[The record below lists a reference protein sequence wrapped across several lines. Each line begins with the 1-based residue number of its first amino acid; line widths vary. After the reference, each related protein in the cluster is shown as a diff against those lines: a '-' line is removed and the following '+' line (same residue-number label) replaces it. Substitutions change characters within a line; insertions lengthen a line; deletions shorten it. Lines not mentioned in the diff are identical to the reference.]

1 MDGRQVEP
9 VVAVVSEA
17 VRRWF
22 EFYEVPLDE
31 RASDML
37 CSAAISLYGDG
48 YQTVD
53 DIATKSGQSIR
64 TTTTSFPVRTAPP
77 RSSRSAYSLL
87 ANEAAPARQDVH
99 FLRLR
104 S

>member
-1 MDGRQVEP
+1 MGGRQVEP

-31 RASDML
+31 RASDAL
-37 CSAAISLYGDG
+37 SSAAISLYGDG

-53 DIATKSGQSIR
+53 DIATMLIGTYVGLWATRINAP
-64 TTTTSFPVRTAPP
+64 TSKA
-77 RSSRSAYSLL
+77 
-87 ANEAAPARQDVH
+87 VH
-99 FLRLR
+99 
-104 S
+104 

>member
-1 MDGRQVEP
+1 MAGWQVGP

-31 RASDML
+31 RASHTL

-53 DIATKSGQSIR
+53 DIATMLIGTYVGIWATR
-64 TTTTSFPVRTAPP
+64 INAPTS
-77 RSSRSAYSLL
+77 
-87 ANEAAPARQDVH
+87 AAVH
-99 FLRLR
+99 
-104 S
+104 

>member
-1 MDGRQVEP
+1 MDGQQVEP

-31 RASDML
+31 RASNTL

-53 DIATKSGQSIR
+53 DIATMSIGTYVGIWATR
-64 TTTTSFPVRTAPP
+64 INAPTSA
-77 RSSRSAYSLL
+77 S
-87 ANEAAPARQDVH
+87 VH
-99 FLRLR
+99 
-104 S
+104 

>member
-31 RASDML
+31 RASDTL

-48 YQTVD
+48 YQLVD
-53 DIATKSGQSIR
+53 DIATMLIGTYVGLWATRINAP
-64 TTTTSFPVRTAPP
+64 TS
-77 RSSRSAYSLL
+77 
-87 ANEAAPARQDVH
+87 EAVH
-99 FLRLR
+99 
-104 S
+104 